1 MKRKSPARS
10 AFFNLRV
17 PIFGLFSGSILL
29 ALLAFGAS
37 VNYDGPGDDYDE
49 AAAVDGSG
57 DVYATGGS
65 IGAATGEDHVTIKYS
80 QLACQLRVLLVY
92 VDSIPPDMLRTRLLA
107 DPDVTAVDQFDARA
121 DTPTLS
127 ELQQYDIVYAFSNDP
142 YADGAS
148 LGNNLADY
156 QDGGGV
162 VVVGFASF
170 FGPPLSI
177 EGRWHSDGYSPYVYN
192 QSLLSTVVILG
203 AHDPTHPLM
212 LGVNTLNAVSR
223 VPVSVAAGATQV
235 AAYSDAS
242 SAVAFKTNLG
252 TTAVGM
258 PAYIGD
264 RNNNGSGDYAT
275 IIANAGRWLHCGL
288 TPTPTPTPTATA
300 TPTSTGSSTP
310 TSTPTATATSTATP
324 TATPSGTPT
333 GCIINGSI
341 DTGDPTHTNNLVR
354 SGIPQ
359 TCPASTTCGIRS
371 APNPHHYDQYTFTN
385 TTGATQCVTVD
396 TNTACTGVNFIFI
409 AAYLGSFD
417 PSNICTNWIG
427 DSGSSPDPDQAFSF
441 NVDNGQT
448 FVVVVSELTPDAGCP
463 AYTITV
469 SPQAICGGAT
479 PTASPSATVTVSA
492 TPTATATGTVSPT
505 PTATARPSPTPRLA
519 PTPRPRPT
527 PAPRP

>member
-10 AFFNLRV
+10 AFFNPRV
-17 PIFGLFSGSILL
+17 PIFGLFSGSVLL
-29 ALLAFGAS
+29 ALLALGAS

-49 AAAVDGSG
+49 AAAVDDSG
-57 DVYATGGS
+57 NVYAPGGS
-65 IGAATGEDHVTIKYS
+65 IGTATGEDYEYS
-80 QLACQLRVLLVY
+80 QPLACPLRILLVY
-92 VDSIPPDMLRTRLLA
+92 ADSIPPDILRTRLLA

-162 VVVGFASF
+162 VVAGYASF

-192 QSLLSTVVILG
+192 QSLLSTVVTLG

-223 VPVSVAAGATQV
+223 IPVSVAAGATEV

-258 PAYIGD
+258 PAYMGD

-275 IIANAGRWLHCGL
+275 IIANAGRWLHCGV
-288 TPTPTPTPTATA
+288 TPTPTPTATA
-300 TPTSTGSSTP
+300 SATPTPTPTSKPTATATPTTTASSTP
-310 TSTPTATATSTATP
+310 TSTPTP
-324 TATPSGTPT
+324 TA
-333 GCIINGSI
+333 GS
-341 DTGDPTHTNNLVR
+341 
-354 SGIPQ
+354 
-359 TCPASTTCGIRS
+359 
-371 APNPHHYDQYTFTN
+371 
-385 TTGATQCVTVD
+385 
-396 TNTACTGVNFIFI
+396 
-409 AAYLGSFD
+409 
-417 PSNICTNWIG
+417 
-427 DSGSSPDPDQAFSF
+427 
-441 NVDNGQT
+441 
-448 FVVVVSELTPDAGCP
+448 
-463 AYTITV
+463 
-469 SPQAICGGAT
+469 
-479 PTASPSATVTVSA
+479 
-492 TPTATATGTVSPT
+492 
-505 PTATARPSPTPRLA
+505 
-519 PTPRPRPT
+519 
-527 PAPRP
+527 